1 MKLEEKITMLRKR
14 NGWSQEE
21 LGFRLDV
28 SRQAVSKW
36 EMGDSVPDLDKI
48 IKISELFGCTT
59 DYWLKDEGARGKY
72 GAAV

>member
-14 NGWSQEE
+14 NGGSQEE

-59 DYWLKDEGARGKY
+59 D
-72 GAAV
+72 